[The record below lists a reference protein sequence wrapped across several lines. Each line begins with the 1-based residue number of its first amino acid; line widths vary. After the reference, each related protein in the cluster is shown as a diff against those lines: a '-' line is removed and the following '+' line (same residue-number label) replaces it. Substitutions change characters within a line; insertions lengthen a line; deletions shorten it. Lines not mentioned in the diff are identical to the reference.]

1 MKTKFTPGPWVA
13 RNATLPNSR
22 VIRWVIIAPPDGFTV
37 ADTGNAEIDK
47 QQDEANARL
56 IAAAPELLEA
66 AKLVLMYLE
75 TDLAE
80 ADGPV
85 NTCATVLADAIEK
98 ATGEDDMYN
107 EDGDYVHEFTTIWDL
122 QRYISSVTERAE
134 APPDGHDAGVR
145 RLVEVLW
152 GMGVT
157 NSGQVSDKI
166 DEDAFWKTFEGAGV

>member
-1 MKTKFTPGPWVA
+1 MGEFTPGHWQVFPSESIA
-13 RNATLPNSR
+13 KEYPESR
-22 VIRWVIIAPPDGFTV
+22 YGIQTYPSGYLV
-37 ADTGNAEIDK
+37 ADCGNVGNTHAR
-47 QQDEANARL
+47 ANARL